1 MNQSIISSVHGTL
14 ILRFYERILFTG
26 CRAARPW
33 SRDYHMPVWHGSG
46 KLLWIH
52 VLFLVR
58 SPSRRLNDSHLVSG
72 RNISA
77 VSSVGAGWSLKVSQV
92 PKQKSLLCWLDFL
105 QFLSHNFIRILKN
118 PFLIAFFLNPVFPC
132 VISLPSTGLID
143 VIPEKY
149 RHSLHWW
156 SVNYQTNFKD
166 VNANCLLLSDLNHK
180 HKNKNRICRL
190 ATTWTA
196 KANLIS
202 TWFTVLVND
211 KVIST
216 WTQQLNV
223 QRTLKLCQCSR
234 SSPPWM
240 RDISSLYEIFLWHR
254 GLSGFISL
262 KWSFHRRNFT
272 INLFLGVFRQLIPA
286 FQDSTF
292 SRVIPITRRK
302 WLLITLDNL
311 T

>member
-1 MNQSIISSVHGTL
+1 MCY
-14 ILRFYERILFTG
+14 FFTFN
-26 CRAARPW
+26 RPY
-33 SRDYHMPVWHGSG
+33 RCYSG
-46 KLLWIH
+46 K
-52 VLFLVR
+52 
-58 SPSRRLNDSHLVSG
+58 
-72 RNISA
+72 
-77 VSSVGAGWSLKVSQV
+77 V
-92 PKQKSLLCWLDFL
+92 P
-105 QFLSHNFIRILKN
+105 
-118 PFLIAFFLNPVFPC
+118 PFFTL
-132 VISLPSTGLID
+132 
-143 VIPEKY
+143 
-149 RHSLHWW
+149 
-156 SVNYQTNFKD
+156 NYQTNFKD
-166 VNANCLLLSDLNHK
+166 ENANCLLLSDLNHK
-180 HKNKNRICRL
+180 HKKKNRICRL

-240 RDISSLYEIFLWHR
+240 RDISSLYTIFLWHR

-286 FQDSTF
+286 SKIDKDLVCTFQDSTF
-292 SRVIPITRRK
+292 SLVIPITRRN
-302 WLLITLDNL
+302 WLLITLENL